1 MKKSVVFISAIAGF
15 IILVAIG
22 IIVFSLVNS
31 EETFVYFET
40 DGGTIIQPLRTKV
53 IFPSISSPPQPRKV
67 IFLRGGSKIPN
78 LLFR

>member
-31 EETFVYFET
+31 
-40 DGGTIIQPLRTKV
+40 
-53 IFPSISSPPQPRKV
+53 
-67 IFLRGGSKIPN
+67 
-78 LLFR
+78 